1 MVASIEVVV
10 EVELPD
16 DREGRTA
23 ADGRQSPGTELAG
36 NELPLPLM
44 MMLTGQDGHELLVVA
59 VEEEEVLVTV
69 VVPVV
74 VAFFRDPT
82 WLKMVVLVVLVEKR
96 SKLLV

>member
-36 NELPLPLM
+36 NEMPLM
-44 MMLTGQDGHELLVVA
+44 MLTMQDGHELV
-59 VEEEEVLVTV
+59 VEEEEEVPVI
-69 VVPVV
+69 VVPAAAA